1 MSETTT
7 DLPEDPGH
15 LSPERMN
22 HYAFRALDA
31 DALLAADDHLAACPE
46 CRSRM
51 VDEAG
56 LGATVRSLGR
66 EVGAA
71 RHPDPD
77 HLSYETVEALA
88 EERLRGAAR
97 EIADLHVEGCPTCA
111 GEVADLRAFVAAH
124 RAARR
129 AAAAA
134 VAAAHMGLSTTD
146 AGTAAGHARAPRPA
160 SGAGAILSGADAAAT
175 EAAATAVPGA
185 AGDRDAPLTLPS
197 AGRARRGVPIAAA
210 VAAML
215 AIAAGG
221 GWLATRQLRRERDDL
236 ARKVQELGEQN
247 TALAARADEATRSR
261 ADIERQAAAT
271 ALQNARPTA
280 VTLQDR
286 RGREG
291 TATVGLDDDGQLVG
305 LDTLSLADARAVAAA
320 LRRGSIEIPAEVLA
334 LVRDDGGAAPGPALI
349 APVGVA
355 VRGARPTFAWQAQ
368 QGASGYTLEILDEG
382 GTVAMRGGPTRAAK
396 WTPPRPLRRG
406 GTYAWSVA
414 AALPGDPGDA
424 AAPAGAS
431 PATAPAAA
439 GDAAGGAEPVAEPAR
454 ALTVVSARGR
464 FRVLDAD
471 AAAALDRA
479 LRAASGSRLA
489 AGVFYARAGLLDESI
504 VELRALAEAN
514 RDSDLV
520 RSLLASVETAHTAR

>member
-7 DLPEDPGH
+7 DLPAPEKQAPDH
-15 LSPERMN
+15 LTPERMN
-22 HYAFRALDA
+22 HYAFRALEA
-31 DALLAADDHLAACPE
+31 DALLGADDHLASCPE
-46 CRSRM
+46 CRGRM

-71 RHPDPD
+71 RHADPD
-77 HLSYETVEALA
+77 HLSYEAVEALA

-97 EIADLHVEGCPTCA
+97 EIADLHVEGCATCA

-134 VAAAHMGLSTTD
+134 VAAAHMGLSASD
-146 AGTAAGHARAPRPA
+146 AGTARAAAGARAMT
-160 SGAGAILSGADAAAT
+160 SGADAAA
-175 EAAATAVPGA
+175 ATAVAAPGPGTA
-185 AGDRDAPLTLPS
+185 AERDAPLTLPS
-197 AGRARRGVPIAAA
+197 ARGGPSRVPIAAA
-210 VAAML
+210 VAATL
-215 AIAAGG
+215 ALAAGG
-221 GWLATRQLRRERDDL
+221 GWLATRALRGERDDL

-247 TALAARADEATRSR
+247 TALTVRADEATRSR
-261 ADIERQAAAT
+261 ADIERQAAAA
-271 ALQNARPTA
+271 ALEGARPAA
-280 VTLQDR
+280 VSLQDR
-286 RGREG
+286 RGKDG
-291 TATVGLDDDGQLVG
+291 TASVGLDDDGQLVG
-305 LDTLSLADARAVAAA
+305 LDTLSLADARAVAVA
-320 LRRGSIEIPAEVLA
+320 LRRGAIEIPPEVLA
-334 LVRDDGGAAPGPALI
+334 LVRDDGGAAPGPSLI

-355 VRGARPTFAWQAQ
+355 VRGARPTFAWQPQ
-368 QGASGYTLEILDEG
+368 QGATGYTLEILEEG
-382 GTVAMRGGPTRAAK
+382 GGVAMRGGPTRAAK
-396 WTPPRPLRRG
+396 WTPPRALRRG

-414 AALPGDPGDA
+414 AALPGDPADAATSA
-424 AAPAGAS
+424 AAPGA
-431 PATAPAAA
+431 AT
-439 GDAAGGAEPVAEPAR
+439 GDAVGGAVPAAEPAR

-464 FRVLDAD
+464 FRVLDPD

-514 RDSDLV
+514 RDSDV
-520 RSLLASVETAHTAR
+520 VKSLLASVETAHTAR